1 MKVLIADDEYVTRLM
16 LDAALRE
23 NGCEPIEAVDGR
35 SAWDA
40 VEREA
45 PQIVISDWV
54 MPQATGLDLCQRIRA
69 QPGRYVYFILL
80 TNRAPTRA
88 NREMALMAGVD
99 DFLTKPINPEELAMR
114 LQVARRLIGFAER
127 AGRIERPLA
136 SCRRCRRV
144 APAEADGKDAADWWA
159 MDAVIAEGQPVA
171 FSYTVCPECAEARER
186 TRGASAHPFAIK
198 AELRPAHRSPARE
211 STDRRE

>member
-40 VEREA
+40 LVRDE

-54 MPQATGLDLCQRIRA
+54 MPEITGIDLCQRIRA
-69 QPGRYVYFILL
+69 RAGRYVYFILL
-80 TNRAPTRA
+80 TNRAPTRS
-88 NREMALMAGVD
+88 NREMALLAGVD

-114 LQVARRLIGFAER
+114 LQVARRLIGFANQ
-127 AGRIERPLA
+127 AGRIETRVQ

-144 APAEADGKDAADWWA
+144 AAGDGEWWA
-159 MDAVIAEGQPVA
+159 MEALVPEGEPVA
-171 FSYTVCPECAEARER
+171 FNYTLCPECAQERSRARA
-186 TRGASAHPFAIK
+186 GASAHPFA
-198 AELRPAHRSPARE
+198 AAVGQRP
-211 STDRRE
+211 DRG

>member
-23 NGCEPIEAVDGR
+23 QGCETIEAVDGR

-40 VEREA
+40 IEREQ

-54 MPQATGLDLCQRIRA
+54 MPEETGLDLCQRVRERA
-69 QPGRYVYFILL
+69 GYYTYFILL

-88 NREMALMAGVD
+88 NREMAIQAGVD
-99 DFLTKPINPEELAMR
+99 DFLSKPINPEELAMR
-114 LQVARRLIGFAER
+114 LQVARRLIGFADR
-127 AGRIERPLA
+127 AGKIDTPLA

-144 APAEADGKDAADWWA
+144 ANTDGEWCA
-159 MDAVIAEGQPVA
+159 MEVVVPEGQPVA
-171 FSYTVCPECAEARER
+171 FAYTDCPECAAERARVR
-186 TRGASAHPFAIK
+186 HRASASPF
-198 AELRPAHRSPARE
+198 PPH
-211 STDRRE
+211 

>member
-35 SAWDA
+35 SAWDL
-40 VEREA
+40 VERES

-54 MPQATGLDLCQRIRA
+54 MPQATGLDLCQKIRA
-69 QPGRYVYFILL
+69 KAGHFVYFILL
-80 TNRAPTRA
+80 TNRSPTRS
-88 NREMALMAGVD
+88 NREMALLAGVD
-99 DFLTKPINPEELAMR
+99 DFLSKPINPEELAMR

-127 AGRIERPLA
+127 AGRIEDPIP

-144 APAEADGKDAADWWA
+144 ANTDGEWWA
-159 MDAVIAEGQPVA
+159 MESLVPEGKPVA
-171 FSYTVCPECAEARER
+171 FHYTLCPECAEEREKVR
-186 TRGASAHPFAIK
+186 VSSHPFGQ
-198 AELRPAHRSPARE
+198 LRRN
-211 STDRRE
+211 